1 MPGDPS
7 VDIPPSAA
15 PPGTADTPAGPRRAL
30 ASDGIAVAGNSE
42 DGHNRS
48 RANGLVFMSLR
59 DIGLFLRSART
70 DAAIGRARKRRGNAA
85 AFEEAYARGDP
96 WGAGDSR
103 YLYQRRKYQTLLGL
117 LPQDRYER
125 VLDIGSGLGHMA
137 RGLSARATEVVGVDI
152 AQGAVDQ
159 ARLLH
164 ADIPNLHFI
173 QGDLLRLPE
182 ILDGGFD
189 LIVLADT
196 IYYLPPPIDD
206 ALLKM
211 LAARVARLLRPGGML
226 VLCNHFF
233 FSADRD
239 SRLSRRIHDAFAWSP
254 AWELAAHHRRPFY
267 LVSFLTES
275 SAAAMASV
283 TAT

>member
-1 MPGDPS
+1 
-7 VDIPPSAA
+7 
-15 PPGTADTPAGPRRAL
+15 
-30 ASDGIAVAGNSE
+30 
-42 DGHNRS
+42 
-48 RANGLVFMSLR
+48 MSLR
-59 DIGLFLRSART
+59 DVGLFLRSART
-70 DAAIGRARKRRGNAA
+70 DVAIGRARKRRGNAT

-96 WGAGDSR
+96 WGAGDTR
-103 YLYQRRKYQTLLGL
+103 YRYQRRKYETLLGL

-125 VLDIGSGLGHMA
+125 VLDIGSGLGHIA
-137 RGLSARATEVVGVDI
+137 RALSARATDVVGVDI

-159 ARLLH
+159 TRLLH
-164 ADIPNLHFI
+164 ADIPNLHCI

-182 ILDGGFD
+182 ILDVGFD
-189 LIVLADT
+189 LAVLADT

-239 SRLSRRIHDAFAWSP
+239 SRLSHRIHGAFAWSP
-254 AWELAAHHRRPFY
+254 AWELTAHHRRPIY
-267 LVSFLTES
+267 LVHFLTKS
-275 SAAAMASV
+275 SAAATASV

>member
-1 MPGDPS
+1 MTGDPPG
-7 VDIPPSAA
+7 DIPPSAA
-15 PPGTADTPAGPRRAL
+15 PPGAADTSVGLHHAF
-30 ASDGIAVAGNSE
+30 ASDETTIAGNG
-42 DGHNRS
+42 DGGHRRS
-48 RANGLVFMSLR
+48 RGNRLVFMSLR
-59 DIGLFLRSART
+59 DIGLFQRSART

-96 WGAGDSR
+96 WGAGDPR
-103 YLYQRRKYQTLLGL
+103 YLYQRRKYETLLGL

-137 RGLSARATEVVGVDI
+137 RRLLARATDVVGVDI

-164 ADIPNLHFI
+164 AEIPNLHFI

-189 LIVLADT
+189 LVVLADT

-211 LAARVARLLRPGGML
+211 LATRVARLLRPGGML

-254 AWELAAHHRRPFY
+254 AWKLGAHHRRPFY
-267 LVSFLTES
+267 LVSLLTKS
-275 SAAAMASV
+275 SAAAITSV